1 MKVKVEKFPIRH
13 NGKKYLLG
21 ETFDIDKKETEE
33 LLKKGYI
40 SIVEADEETIEEE
53 TMKAGDKTETTEEEV
68 INPEEKVKIKE
79 EEVIVPK
86 EKTEIAGE
94 EIENSELSKKNKNKT
109 TKKK

>member
-21 ETFDIDKKETEE
+21 EIFDIDKKETEE

-40 SIVEADEETIEEE
+40 SVIEADEETIEEE
-53 TMKAGDKTETTEEEV
+53 KIETTEEVIIPEGKVEITEEEV
-68 INPEEKVKIKE
+68 II
-79 EEVIVPK
+79 PK
-86 EKTEIAGE
+86 EKTEITEE
-94 EIENSELSKKNKNKT
+94 EIENSELSKKNKNKN